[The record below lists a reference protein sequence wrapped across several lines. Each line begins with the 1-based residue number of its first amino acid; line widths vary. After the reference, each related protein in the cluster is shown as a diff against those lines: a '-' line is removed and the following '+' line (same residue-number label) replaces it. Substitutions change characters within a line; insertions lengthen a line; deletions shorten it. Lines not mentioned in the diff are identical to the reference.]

1 MCNELL
7 VLVCAWVRNELLAHS
22 VNLYLHITLTITTC
36 QPLRAIIIC
45 MKILIIGAAGFFGRN
60 LSYDYLPSHDIS
72 CIDLPLDL
80 FGDKKDFYNK
90 FDVAGIDIQEDLWQ
104 VKQRMMGCD
113 VVIHLANKTRISP
126 SWQEYEQYY
135 SMNIGTT
142 QKIYALSQTLGVKK
156 FILNSVPTVIKVS
169 YSPIP

>member
-1 MCNELL
+1 
-7 VLVCAWVRNELLAHS
+7 
-22 VNLYLHITLTITTC
+22 
-36 QPLRAIIIC
+36 